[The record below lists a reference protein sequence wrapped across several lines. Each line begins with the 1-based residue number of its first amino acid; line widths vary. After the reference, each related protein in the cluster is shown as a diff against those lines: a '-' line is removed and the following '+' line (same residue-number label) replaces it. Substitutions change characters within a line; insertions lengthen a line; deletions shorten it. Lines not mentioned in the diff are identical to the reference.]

1 MKGPT
6 HSPYP
11 STLDHLPAP
20 VLLLTHKQRKQFLK
34 KKVSFENLEAITH
47 TLEKKKS
54 IISSLEEKQTARRPF
69 AFSIKVSNQIYIPF
83 TTCEELPILL
93 DKNEALHTHLP
104 KLSALEWRNLANDA
118 IRRCYR
124 PEHHLEI
131 WSQTLHPSSMRSEQS
146 WNGTNFQS
154 SSNVEW
160 RHSRLSHVVRI
171 TL

>member
-47 TLEKKKS
+47 TLEKTKS
-54 IISSLEEKQTARRPF
+54 IISSLEEKHTARRPF
-69 AFSIKVSNQIYIPF
+69 AFYIPF

-93 DKNEALHTHLP
+93 DKNEALRTHLP
-104 KLSALEWRNLANDA
+104 KLSALE
-118 IRRCYR
+118 
-124 PEHHLEI
+124 
-131 WSQTLHPSSMRSEQS
+131 
-146 WNGTNFQS
+146 
-154 SSNVEW
+154 
-160 RHSRLSHVVRI
+160 
-171 TL
+171 